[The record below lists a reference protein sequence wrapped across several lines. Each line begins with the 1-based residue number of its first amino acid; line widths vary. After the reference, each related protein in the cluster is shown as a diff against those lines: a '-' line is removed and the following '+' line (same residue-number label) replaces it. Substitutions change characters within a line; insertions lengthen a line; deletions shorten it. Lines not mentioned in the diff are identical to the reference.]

1 MLDLIYLFC
10 IYCECLLFINEDRFL
25 VVIVVYSTKSYDI
38 YTQQL
43 VSCFCISLVVSLEQW
58 AFLFFALHPLAGFL
72 WVVSLFIYC
81 ECELVFAP

>member
-10 IYCECLLFINEDRFL
+10 IYCECLLFINGDRFL

-43 VSCFCISLVVSLEQW
+43 VSCFCISLVVSLEQ
-58 AFLFFALHPLAGFL
+58 
-72 WVVSLFIYC
+72 
-81 ECELVFAP
+81 